1 VDSSHSKRIAAKGRL
16 LPTLALAFA
25 LTACTSLAPKLE
37 QPSMA
42 IPDRYK
48 ELAPDERGTW
58 KTAQPA
64 ESQARGEWWKV
75 FDDAVLDELETE
87 AIFANQSLKA
97 AAARVSQ
104 ARALVGVAKAD
115 RSPQVNANF
124 GPTREKV
131 SPASLGLPDGIN
143 VPPFTVWRGLLT
155 ASYEVDLFGRVA
167 DNLSAARSDFAAS
180 EAVLRSVQLALQGDV
195 AQTYF
200 ALRETDEEL
209 QLLRDTVKLRE
220 ESANLLARRF
230 ELGDIGELDVA
241 RAKTEFSVARNDA
254 IALERQRAQLEHGL
268 ALLLGKPPAA
278 FSLAP
283 APLASALPVIP
294 AGLPSSLLERRP
306 DIAAAQRTMAAAN
319 ARIGVAKSA
328 FFPLLNLT
336 AQGGL
341 ESAELGDLFKWSSR
355 TWTLGPL
362 FGTILSMPLIDG
374 GRNQA
379 NLERSLAVLDES
391 VADYRQRVLAAFG
404 EVEDNLVAIRTLAEQ
419 TDATRDSVTSATR
432 AFSIADSRYK
442 AGASNYLDV
451 IDAERSLLSIQRL
464 DTQVKGARAVSTV
477 ALIRALG
484 GGWEGAQAVSLN
496 R

>member
-1 VDSSHSKRIAAKGRL
+1 MKRLIAAL
-16 LPTLALAFA
+16 ALPLALA
-25 LTACTSLAPKLE
+25 ACTSLAPKFE
-37 QPSMA
+37 QPSIA
-42 IPDRYK
+42 IPSRYK
-48 ELAPDERGTW
+48 ELAADERGSW

-64 ESQARGEWWKV
+64 ESRARGEWWKV
-75 FDDAVLDELETE
+75 FDDAVLDQLEAE
-87 AIFANQSLKA
+87 AIGANQSLKA

-131 SPASLGLPDGIN
+131 SPASLGLPENTN
-143 VPPFTVWRGLLT
+143 VAPFTVWRGLAT

-167 DNLSAARSDFAAS
+167 DSVNAARSDLAAG
-180 EAVLRSVQLALQGDV
+180 EAALRSVQLALQADV

-220 ESANLLARRF
+220 ESADLLARRF
-230 ELGDIGELDVA
+230 DLGDISEFDLA
-241 RAKTEFSVARNDA
+241 RAKTELSVARSDA

-268 ALLLGKPPAA
+268 ALLLGKPAAA

-283 APLASALPVIP
+283 APLVSSLPLIP

-328 FFPLLNLT
+328 FFPLLVLT
-336 AQGGL
+336 AQGGF

-362 FGTILSMPLIDG
+362 FGTMLSMPLIDG

-379 NLERSLAVLDES
+379 NLDRSWAVLEES
-391 VADYRQRVLAAFG
+391 VADYRQRVLAAFA
-404 EVEDNLVAIRTLAEQ
+404 EVEDNLAAIRTLAGQ
-419 TDATRDSVTSATR
+419 ADAARDSVSSATR
-432 AFSIADSRYK
+432 ALRIADSRYT
-442 AGASNYLDV
+442 AGASSYLDV
-451 IDAERSLLSIQRL
+451 IDTQRSLLSIQRL
-464 DTQVKGARAVSTV
+464 DTQVKGARAASTV

-484 GGWEGAQAVSLN
+484 GGWDSAEKVSAN
-496 R
+496 P